1 MVGVPAS
8 EPSYGAALLVDPGNH
23 QDSVLWAKVEDNG
36 EYGAV
41 MPTAGK
47 MGQANVDII
56 RDWIDDGASCGGDSL
71 DTGGVGETDES
82 AETSQ
87 AASWSHSLDAYPS
100 FIAQNGSE
108 K

>member
-1 MVGVPAS
+1 
-8 EPSYGAALLVDPGNH
+8 
-23 QDSVLWAKVEDNG
+23 
-36 EYGAV
+36 

-71 DTGGVGETDES
+71 DTGDVGETDEH

-87 AASWSHSLDAYPS
+87 AASMNHPVESYPPL
-100 FIAQNGSE
+100 IAQNGSE